1 MKRRWMAVAVV
12 VVALAAL
19 IVYKEAIHTD
29 ASQSAA
35 PRAVVEAPSVV
46 LVADPREAESACGCG
61 EIIRMVRSA
70 STDGVAVLEVPPGS
84 SESREYRATV
94 NPTVLFLDQAG
105 AVTSR
110 YEGEEPETITEI
122 RERLEQARRR

>member
-1 MKRRWMAVAVV
+1 MKRRWIAVAVV
-12 VVALAAL
+12 VAGLAAL
-19 IVYKEAIHTD
+19 FIYKEVIHTD

-35 PRAVVEAPSVV
+35 ATAAVEAPSVV
-46 LVADPREAESACGCG
+46 LVADSREAESACGCG

-84 SESREYRATV
+84 SESREYRATE

-110 YEGEEPETITEI
+110 YEGEAPEPITEI
-122 RERLEQARRR
+122 R